1 MTLSL
6 HLITRIV
13 VAYGLFPTGP
23 VLMVG
28 NGGVEE
34 GVQMAQRRAKRK
46 FLTKSKIVL
55 CDHLERDPPLSIAE
69 GSLTWLDL
77 VHEER
82 TTNRLASLRILVH
95 SVVDILN

>member
-1 MTLSL
+1 
-6 HLITRIV
+6 
-13 VAYGLFPTGP
+13 
-23 VLMVG
+23 MVG
-28 NGGVEE
+28 KGGLEE

-46 FLTKSKIVL
+46 FLTKSLRKGS
-55 CDHLERDPPLSIAE
+55 ESFIAE
-69 GSLTWLDL
+69 EGLTWLDL